1 MTDGK
6 LSAIVAGPDEDG
18 LADALE
24 AEAVGVTRLDGLATR
39 PALEE
44 AGICS
49 ADLFVLTDVSQATSI
64 PIARDLTDDLRTVVF
79 ARDTVPEFVRGQLD
93 LAIDPRLVEV
103 SVVANELAAK
113 E

>member
-1 MTDGK
+1 MTDSQ
-6 LSAIVAGPDEDG
+6 LSAIVAGPDEDE

-24 AEAVGVTRLDGLATR
+24 AESVVVTRLDDVPTR
-39 PALEE
+39 PTLEE

-79 ARDTVPEFVRGQLD
+79 SRDTVPEFVRGQLD
-93 LAIDPRLVEV
+93 LAIDPRLADV
-103 SVVANELAAK
+103 SVVANELAGNG
-113 E
+113 